1 MPMQLTSAGDS
12 RWRPIREGVDL
23 APLNIKNGAGTFL
36 LRFAP
41 GSRSPTHTHPGGEEI
56 YVVSGTGRLDDLAF
70 GPGDF
75 VYTPPGEGHTLH
87 AETEVLIHV
96 VLPEPVI
103 ITE

>member
-1 MPMQLTSAGDS
+1 MPMELTETKKSAA
-12 RWRPIREGVDL
+12 RPVRVGVTL
-23 APLNIKNGAGTFL
+23 TPLRMNHGAGTFL
-36 LRFAP
+36 RHYEP

-56 YVVSGTGRLDDLAF
+56 YIVSGNGRLDDLAF

-75 VYTPPGEGHTLH
+75 IFTPPGEGHTLH

-96 VLPEPVI
+96 VLPEPVV